1 MLKPDLI
8 LCLGNEVLRDDGFG
22 AEVARRLEK
31 VRRPEND
38 VEVIFAPLAGF
49 ALLDLLASRERVLIV
64 DSIRTNKS
72 QPGTLMF
79 FKACLLVPGNHLINS
94 HQMSLPTA
102 LKLGTELGL
111 TMPLQIDVLAV
122 EVEDVETLSEE
133 LSPSVAGSVDDAIK
147 AVQSW
152 ISSSRREKKEAHED
166 RKACTERA
174 D

>member
-22 AEVARRLEK
+22 AEVARRLQHT
-31 VRRPEND
+31 RRPEND

-49 ALLDLLASRERVLIV
+49 ALLDLLADRERVLIV
-64 DSIRTNKS
+64 DSIRTGDS
-72 QPGTLMF
+72 APGTLLF
-79 FKACLLVPGNHLINS
+79 FEADVLAPANHLVNS

-111 TMPLQIDVLAV
+111 TMPSQIDVLAV

-133 LSPSVAGSVDDAIK
+133 LTPPVAEAVDDALEAI
-147 AVQSW
+147 QSW
-152 ISSSRREKKEAHED
+152 ISNRREDANAPEN
-166 RKACTERA
+166 RKAIPDLA
-174 D
+174 DG